1 MHHLSIRARLLLAS
15 SVAVLGALLLAGM
28 ALLNNQRG
36 GAALESMLSDNIKP
50 LLALHRIDAP
60 LDSVR
65 NRAAG
70 VLLEHYPVPGTLNHL
85 RDTRKMIE
93 TAWATIAA
101 DDSADPAQAALRKQ
115 MRDGW
120 ELVPA
125 LLAQL
130 EKAYAANDKKRLD
143 DLLQEDWAHMHKG
156 FVNPMRALL
165 PMQEATAQAT
175 FDGTVKAN
183 RSAAMVV
190 FVVAGV
196 MIAVVLSIMLLTS
209 RSVIAALRK
218 ASASA
223 RAIAEGDLSRPV
235 VNGRDD
241 EVGELLDALSKMQA
255 ALVRLVG
262 EIRQSADSIQVAS
275 SEVAAGNLNLS
286 QRTEQTASSLQKTAA
301 SIQQLT
307 GTVGHSADSAATA
320 NQLAV
325 AAAQVARR
333 GGDVMSQ
340 VVRTMDDI
348 NVSSK
353 KIADIIGTI
362 DSIAF
367 QTNILA
373 LNAAVE
379 AARAGD
385 QGRGFA
391 VVASEVR
398 SLAQRSADAAKE
410 IKALIGSSVDRVET
424 GSRLVLDAGATMNEI
439 VASVQRVTDTLGEI
453 SSAATEQSQGIGQ
466 VNTAVSEL
474 DQMTQQ
480 NAALVEQSAAAAE
493 SLNEQ
498 ARRLALSVS
507 VFRLS

>member
-348 NVSSK
+348 
-353 KIADIIGTI
+353 IGTI